1 MLIRMP
7 ASWPEPA
14 VALVAMLV
22 LAVLDLGGAY
32 AAKEAVSRRSPVMA
46 GVGVLL
52 FVGLFW
58 VYASSLQYAELGPV
72 TLGWVVLLQVGVLML
87 DRYRYDT
94 HLPTGKWVAVVIILA
109 AQAYLLVGPQ
119 EAAGAG
125 QGTAPSAGPRH
136 RAPTTAWWRPG
147 PRVAVASVVRS
158 PQRRIDRTT
167 DVTAGAVSL
176 TRSPSAELVLDLNRP
191 ASADTARSA

>member
-7 ASWPEPA
+7 ASWPEPFI
-14 VALVAMLV
+14 ALVAMLV

-32 AAKEAVSRRSPVMA
+32 AAKEAAVRRSPLMA
-46 GVGVLL
+46 GLGVVL

-58 VYASSLQYAELGPV
+58 VYASSLQYAELGLV

-94 HLPTGKWVAVVIILA
+94 HLPTGKWVAVVVILA
-109 AQAYLLVGPQ
+109 AQVYLVVGPAG
-119 EAAGAG
+119 AAGAD

-136 RAPTTAWWRPG
+136 RATAWWRPG
-147 PRVAVASVVRS
+147 RAAREQPPVAQEPGRESDQASRS
-158 PQRRIDRTT
+158 ARGPDLSDGDRSST
-167 DVTAGAVSL
+167 L
-176 TRSPSAELVLDLNRP
+176 TGWTVPSPSSVGWYTRC
-191 ASADTARSA
+191 